1 METQVI
7 ISQKE
12 HERLL
17 AIEKAFNEDSAYID
31 IWYCRNYPVYQLIGK
46 KDIIKILESE
56 KAGLTERINELR
68 NKVDKY
74 EGLYNKEKNKTWF
87 QKLIS

>member
-1 METQVI
+1 MGNTLYWRTIPLEPIEEGIDALRHTLAKKVFKDGLDFGETEGM
-7 ISQKE
+7 K
-12 HERLL
+12 
-17 AIEKAFNEDSAYID
+17 
-31 IWYCRNYPVYQLIGK
+31 
-46 KDIIKILESE
+46 
-56 KAGLTERINELR
+56 ERINELR